1 MTEEK
6 AEKRERGRP
15 PVMTEE
21 VQEDILRTIR
31 LGLHADRAALA
42 HGISSSTLRNFK
54 KRNPAFATAVKQAEA
69 EAENGFLS
77 RLLMHTDRQWTAC
90 AWMLERRW
98 PERWAKH
105 DHVEVSTKG
114 EAEKLLN
121 DLKLIRERNLGT
133 GAA

>member
-1 MTEEK
+1 MTEE
-6 AEKRERGRP
+6 RRGRP

-42 HGISSSTLRNFK
+42 HGISSGTLRSFK
-54 KRNPAFATAVKQAEA
+54 KRNPDFAARMKSAEA
-69 EAENGFLS
+69 DAENGFLS
-77 RLLMHTDRQWTAC
+77 RLLMHTDKQWTAC

-98 PERWAKH
+98 PERWAKKE
-105 DHVEVSTKG
+105 HVEVSTKG

-121 DLKLIRERNLGT
+121 DLKLIRERNMGT